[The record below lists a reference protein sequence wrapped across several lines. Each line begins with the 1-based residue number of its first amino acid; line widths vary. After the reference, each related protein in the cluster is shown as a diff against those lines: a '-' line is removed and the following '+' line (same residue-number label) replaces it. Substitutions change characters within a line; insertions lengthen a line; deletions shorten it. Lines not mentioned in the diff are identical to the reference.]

1 MSTDDEMVTIR
12 GVLGDECDYHAVMNA
27 KPDRFRGSD
36 PGVTTTDGGE
46 VILSADRTFYRD
58 PKAPRWSMSIGAEV
72 VDEEDPDEAGHECI
86 CGDLHEKLN
95 DYEPFYNFIS
105 LDLPSAV
112 RLAHEILRLAEPL
125 SDGSQGY

>member
-1 MSTDDEMVTIR
+1 MVTISD
-12 GVLGDECDYHAVMNA
+12 VLGDNYDYHAVMNA
-27 KPDRFRGSD
+27 KPDRFRRSD

-46 VILSADRTFYRD
+46 VILSAGRTFYRD

-72 VDEEDPDEAGHECI
+72 VDEEDPDETGHECI

-95 DYEPFYNFIS
+95 DNGPFYEFIT

-112 RLAHEILRLAEPL
+112 QLAHEILRFVEPL
-125 SDGSQGY
+125 ADDSQGY

>member
-12 GVLGDECDYHAVMNA
+12 DVLGDKDDYHTVMNA
-27 KPDRFRGSD
+27 KPDRFRTSD

-46 VILSADRTFYRD
+46 VTLNAGRTFYRD
-58 PKAPRWSMSIGAEV
+58 PKAPRWSMSIIAEV
-72 VDEEDPDEAGHECI
+72 VDEEDPGETGCECH

-95 DYEPFYNFIS
+95 DEPRLDFIT

-112 RLAHEILRLAEPL
+112 RLAHEILRLDESL